1 VVEYNLE
8 SLRSSLSQFDKNIES
23 IELVITR
30 LKDSIKSEEE
40 MLRVLND
47 PSNPNLLTHA
57 ALIEI
62 DSQRIRESINGHYLE
77 ISNFEEEI
85 KQEQARKLD
94 TEKLIMRIEL
104 KEEMIS

>member
-47 PSNPNLLTHA
+47 PSNPNLVTHA

>member
-1 VVEYNLE
+1 MVEYNLE

>member
-1 VVEYNLE
+1 MVEYNLE

-47 PSNPNLLTHA
+47 PSNPNLVTHA

>member
-1 VVEYNLE
+1 MSEYDLE

-47 PSNPNLLTHA
+47 PSNPNLATHA

-77 ISNFEEEI
+77 ISNFDEEI